1 MNSGVGMGADAKE
14 VMRQEGVRKSEGKQM
29 I

>member
-1 MNSGVGMGADAKE
+1 MNSGVGMGADVKE
-14 VMRQEGVRKSEGKQM
+14 VTRQEGVRKSEGKQM